1 MLHTSPFALVLG
13 PCSGPPWHENKS
25 TQDFIFLS
33 WYHSTLESKEPFQ
46 PGQGG
51 SCPFARGR
59 RGSSAGRKPCVLG
72 RVGDWPQVLS
82 AAHTHAPPSQQLG
95 SFVEECEAWWTEAPW
110 SEVLPDLR
118 KCSKGSQEGGGEPE
132 QAARIN
138 TTTGDFVP
146 TSLKPSRPST
156 PEGTCTLS
164 PLACLCALR
173 ERRRLFQSDL
183 LV

>member
-13 PCSGPPWHENKS
+13 PCLGPPWRKNKS

-46 PGQGG
+46 PAQRG
-51 SCPFARGR
+51 SRPFARGR
-59 RGSSAGRKPCVLG
+59 QGSCAVREPCELG
-72 RVGDWPQVLS
+72 HVGDWPRVLS

-95 SFVEECEAWWTEAPW
+95 SFVEGCEAWWTEAPW
-110 SEVLPDLR
+110 RELLPNLR

-132 QAARIN
+132 QVEGIN

-164 PLACLCALR
+164 RLACLWALR
-173 ERRRLFQSDL
+173 EHRCLFQSDL